1 MKKILIA
8 VDPIHLNQ
16 STLAF
21 GLYLARL
28 TRSRITGVFL
38 ENLEAERKPVISS
51 SGYDSVFIEYQPD
64 ENAESVKARI
74 KSMEQHIQ
82 YFKSYYENHG
92 IVCSI
97 HEDKGVPIEEI
108 IYESR
113 YADLLVID
121 AESDF
126 TETPGVPGSFARKM
140 MTEAEC
146 PVIIAPQTFQ
156 GVHDIIFAYNSSKS
170 CMHAIKQFADLLPE
184 LENLKI
190 TVLEIHQPGQDPFL
204 HNDKFKEWLETRFS
218 DIHYLFLSGQTETE
232 LINFLLD
239 KDKSFIIMGAYGRN
253 ALSNFFKRS
262 TADIVL
268 KTCSQPIF
276 IAHH

>member
-8 VDPIHLNQ
+8 VDPIHLSQN
-16 STLAF
+16 TLAF

-28 TRSRITGVFL
+28 TRSKITGVFL
-38 ENLEAERKPVISS
+38 ENLEAESKPVVNSS
-51 SGYDSVFIEYQPD
+51 YDSIFLEYQPN
-64 ENAESVKARI
+64 ENDTSVKEKI
-74 KSMEQHIQ
+74 KSLQQNIQ
-82 YFKSYYENHG
+82 YFRSYFENHG
-92 IVCSI
+92 VVCSI

-121 AESDF
+121 VESDF
-126 TETPGVPGSFARKM
+126 TETKGVPGNFARKM
-140 MTEAEC
+140 MAEAEC
-146 PVIIAPQTFQ
+146 PVIIAPQTFN
-156 GVHDIIFAYNSSKS
+156 GVHEIIFAYNSSKS
-170 CMHAIKQFADLLPE
+170 CMYAIKQFADLLPE
-184 LENLKI
+184 LESLKI
-190 TVLEIHQPGQDPFL
+190 TILEIHQPGQDPYL

-232 LINFLLD
+232 LISFLLN
-239 KDKSFIIMGAYGRN
+239 KDKSFVIMGAYGRT

-268 KTCSQPIF
+268 KTSSQPIF